1 MKNYFSKIKSDLEI
15 CSHRTNSI
23 ARFIRFN
30 SILNCMEIDV
40 IIENDYLDVRHST
53 EKSTS
58 LNLEDLIKFKKKK
71 KIYYG

>member
-1 MKNYFSKIKSDLEI
+1 
-15 CSHRTNSI
+15 
-23 ARFIRFN
+23 
-30 SILNCMEIDV
+30 MEIDV

-58 LNLEDLIKFKKKK
+58 LNLEDLIRIQKKK